1 MSKIYMTLLALLV
14 LVGSFIGGALSG
26 RIMGQTAQ
34 AEPSKLVT
42 EQGIQLVDDQGRLRA
57 EIAFRNVDGSLQP
70 GFFLYGENGKERAA
84 MMTLPPNGQP
94 AMALSDA
101 SGFQRL
107 WLGLG
112 QMDAPLVAL
121 YDRDKLVRAAMGALT
136 LRNQTTGQA
145 EVRPVSSL
153 TLMNESGRVGWVAP

>member
-1 MSKIYMTLLALLV
+1 MSKNYMAFLALLV

-26 RIMGQTAQ
+26 RLVSQTAQ
-34 AEPSKLVT
+34 AGPSKLVT
-42 EQGIQLVDDQGRLRA
+42 DQGLQLVDDQGRLRA
-57 EIAFRNVDGSLQP
+57 EIAFRNVNGSLQP
-70 GFFLYGENGKERAA
+70 GFFIYDDNGKERAA
-84 MMTLPPNGQP
+84 MMTLTPYGQP
-94 AMALSDA
+94 AVALSDA

-136 LRNQTTGQA
+136 LRNQTTGQT
-145 EVRPVSSL
+145 EVRSVSSL
-153 TLMNESGRVGWVAP
+153 TLVNESGSVDWVAP